1 MLSLGNILIAEVTKS
16 MTICQPSANNTLYE
30 EDFYLWLQD
39 TKKKLKEHD
48 FQNLDLANLVEEIEA
63 MGRSEK
69 RELENRLITIIEH
82 LLKLLYW
89 TSENDYNAR
98 GWRVTVIEQ
107 RRQVQRLLQ
116 DSPSLKR
123 FLSEIWLNCYQVA
136 REDSLKKY
144 QLSSEIFPI
153 EPPFT
158 IEDILNS
165 NYLPLSAITDRD

>member
-1 MLSLGNILIAEVTKS
+1 
-16 MTICQPSANNTLYE
+16 MTIGQSGATNSLYE
-30 EDFYLWLQD
+30 EDFYLWLQE

-48 FQNLDLANLVEEIEA
+48 FQNLDLENLVEEIEA

-98 GWRVTVIEQ
+98 GWRGTVIEQ
-107 RRQVQRLLQ
+107 RRQLQRLLK

-123 FLSEIWLNCYQVA
+123 FLPEIWLNCYQVA
-136 REDSLKKY
+136 REENLKKY
-144 QLSSEIFPI
+144 QLSSEMFPI

-158 IEDILNS
+158 LEDILNYD
-165 NYLPLSAITDRD
+165 YLPGLI